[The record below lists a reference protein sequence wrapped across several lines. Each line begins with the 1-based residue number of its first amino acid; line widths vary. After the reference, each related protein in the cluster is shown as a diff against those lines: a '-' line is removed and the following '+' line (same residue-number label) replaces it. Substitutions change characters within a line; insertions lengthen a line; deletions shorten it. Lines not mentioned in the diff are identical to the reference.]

1 MRILGSTVI
10 EKTYDFQNSME
21 QSSENKESHEMR
33 IERSEDIHE
42 LPDPDEGKTE
52 EERAAIVS
60 VLWKQEHA
68 PDQFRKT
75 GP

>member
-1 MRILGSTVI
+1 M
-10 EKTYDFQNSME
+10 TYDLHNNMEQNSTD
-21 QSSENKESHEMR
+21 KKPHELR

-60 VLWKQEHA
+60 VL
-68 PDQFRKT
+68 RKPWT
-75 GP
+75 RF